1 MQRRSLSFRTMIEQ
15 AKLYFIPKKREFL
28 KIQPGTGDN
37 LLREDRALGY
47 TDYML
52 WSTFKPQDLGIDGEL
67 DMECLD
73 SGMVMMKGDSPGQ
86 ARNDTEELSE
96 INILGS
102 VLEQAY
108 GDRDVATIL
117 LITE

>member
-1 MQRRSLSFRTMIEQ
+1 MLERAL
-15 AKLYFIPKKREFL
+15 LYFIPVKGGPGSGAGMTCGGEFL

-47 TDYML
+47 TDYVL
-52 WSTFKPQDLGIDGEL
+52 WSTFKPLDLGIDGEL

-73 SGMVMMKGDSPGQ
+73 SGMVLLMDPIAALQGD
-86 ARNDTEELSE
+86 
-96 INILGS
+96 ILEA

-108 GDRDVATIL
+108 GDRSLDTVFL
-117 LITE
+117 LGD